1 MNFPRAL
8 ENSHRIPSVSN
19 ASISTKVSGKSSELK
34 SLSLKLW
41 VSGGRET
48 RLVRRREAPLLV
60 TPVDIRRVER
70 DTPHD
75 FYIQEDGIQEYGISE
90 VGKGAVSCSP
100 NFQIP
105 RNLKLDTRTE
115 TRARPNSS
123 LENPQ
128 ISFEDRVENYWRQLI
143 ANIRETMQC
152 ERTSKRFLSFSIVQ
166 KFSCTRKKKNCTDFT
181 TSRFYSRCTRGVIFA
196 TVTHFTLVPL

>member
-1 MNFPRAL
+1 MIF
-8 ENSHRIPSVSN
+8 
-19 ASISTKVSGKSSELK
+19 TF
-34 SLSLKLW
+34 
-41 VSGGRET
+41 GR
-48 RLVRRREAPLLV
+48 
-60 TPVDIRRVER
+60 
-70 DTPHD
+70 
-75 FYIQEDGIQEYGISE
+75 EYGISE

-105 RNLKLDTRTE
+105 RNLKLRIE

-128 ISFEDRVENYWRQLI
+128 IFFEDRVENYWRQLI
-143 ANIRETMQC
+143 VNIRETMQC

-196 TVTHFTLVPL
+196 TVTHFTLVPLWCLCINVFIRLFLFEVFIVLFVEFVHLFWI

>member
-1 MNFPRAL
+1 MIF
-8 ENSHRIPSVSN
+8 
-19 ASISTKVSGKSSELK
+19 TF
-34 SLSLKLW
+34 
-41 VSGGRET
+41 GR
-48 RLVRRREAPLLV
+48 
-60 TPVDIRRVER
+60 
-70 DTPHD
+70 
-75 FYIQEDGIQEYGISE
+75 EYGISE

-128 ISFEDRVENYWRQLI
+128 IFFEDRVENYWRQLI

-166 KFSCTRKKKNCTDFT
+166 KFSALVKKKLH
-181 TSRFYSRCTRGVIFA
+181 RFYYITLLFPLYTRRDFCHRNAFYARPSLMPMYQRFHSFVHSSLKSSSHRSIRGIRPFILNIV
-196 TVTHFTLVPL
+196 

>member
-1 MNFPRAL
+1 MIF
-8 ENSHRIPSVSN
+8 
-19 ASISTKVSGKSSELK
+19 TF
-34 SLSLKLW
+34 
-41 VSGGRET
+41 GR
-48 RLVRRREAPLLV
+48 
-60 TPVDIRRVER
+60 
-70 DTPHD
+70 
-75 FYIQEDGIQEYGISE
+75 EYGISE

-128 ISFEDRVENYWRQLI
+128 IFFEDRVENYWRQLI

-181 TSRFYSRCTRGVIFA
+181 TSRFYSRCTRGVIFP
-196 TVTHFTLVPL
+196 TVTHFTLVPLWCLCINVFIRLFIPLWSLHRIVLFVEFVHLFWI